1 MEDRDHSVK
10 QRPLL
15 CWLRQAGNLFQL
27 CYTIIHLI
35 KAILISDPG
44 VLQSMGS
51 QKFGHDLVT
60 EQQQLFKREILLNT
74 ELWEK

>member
-10 QRPLL
+10 QHPLL
-15 CWLRQAGNLFQL
+15 CRLRQAGNLFQL
-27 CYTIIHLI
+27 CYTIIYLI
-35 KAILISDPG
+35 KAILISDPD